1 MGCLCPNHRPD
12 PHAWPLQNETDT
24 DTDRSPFYAHLKES
38 KTRFG
43 TTKKEAS
50 FNFTVFQNQRKY
62 FSEIRVASD
71 LQRKKEAK
79 PAHTINRG
87 IKLDQSDERKEATK
101 MMFELVELLVAYRRM
116 KASERR
122 IDEIIVKEL
131 TRIIRELKKMEKDQG
146 LSEIISNIQELRAI
160 FPESIVN
167 EYTDQEE

>member
-1 MGCLCPNHRPD
+1 
-12 PHAWPLQNETDT
+12 
-24 DTDRSPFYAHLKES
+24 
-38 KTRFG
+38 
-43 TTKKEAS
+43 
-50 FNFTVFQNQRKY
+50 
-62 FSEIRVASD
+62 
-71 LQRKKEAK
+71 
-79 PAHTINRG
+79 
-87 IKLDQSDERKEATK
+87 